1 MARISATSSEGR
13 RANNA
18 TAAYFTGAERGR
30 PLKYVPGFA
39 YILVLYVAGK
49 LMFPDPRAT
58 LVQWEGYHLSW
69 VEVLMVGAAMM
80 AMAEQLRVSHSGIDN
95 TIEAILMAAMAV
107 AQVLLFALAAAGV
120 RKLEIFNNTEFLML
134 TLISVTQAIVAI
146 MINAR
151 TLRRTIGVGDSS

>member
-1 MARISATSSEGR
+1 
-13 RANNA
+13 
-18 TAAYFTGAERGR
+18 
-30 PLKYVPGFA
+30 
-39 YILVLYVAGK
+39 
-49 LMFPDPRAT
+49 
-58 LVQWEGYHLSW
+58 
-69 VEVLMVGAAMM
+69 
-80 AMAEQLRVSHSGIDN
+80 
-95 TIEAILMAAMAV
+95 MAAMAV